1 MMNKIK
7 FDSVWDALEDDPA
20 KIADLKMRSE
30 LIIHIIEKIKKAGLT
45 QHEAANKLRVTQPR
59 VNALLNGKIEEF
71 RLGTLITLAYRMGLH
86 ISLKIA
92 A

>member
-1 MMNKIK
+1 MSKTR
-7 FDSVWDALEDDPA
+7 FDNVWVSLEDDPA

-30 LIIHIIEKIKKAGLT
+30 LMINITERIKKSGFT
-45 QHEAANKLRVTQPR
+45 QHEAATKLRVTQPR
-59 VNALLNGKIEEF
+59 VNALLKGKIEEF

>member
-1 MMNKIK
+1 MSKARFNN
-7 FDSVWDALEDDPA
+7 VWDALEDDPA
-20 KIADLKMRSE
+20 KIEDLKMRSE
-30 LIIHIIEKIKKAGLT
+30 LMIHINEKIHKANLT
-45 QHEAANKLRVTQPR
+45 QHQVAAKLRITQPR

-71 RLGTLITLAYRMGLH
+71 RLGTLMILAYRLGMH

>member
-1 MMNKIK
+1 MSKTR
-7 FDSVWDALEDDPA
+7 FDNVWMALEDDPA

-30 LIIHIIEKIKKAGLT
+30 LMINITEKIKKIGFT
-45 QHEAANKLRVTQPR
+45 QNEAAAKLQVTQPR
-59 VNALLNGKIEEF
+59 VNALLQGKIEEF
-71 RLGTLITLAYRMGLH
+71 RLGTLITLAYRIGLH